1 MLTRRLIACFDVVNG
16 NVTKAQ
22 QFNDNILVAPAEEL
36 AEKVYSDGI
45 DELVFYDIKA
55 SAEKRKIDIE
65 MVKKVAAK
73 VFIPFTV
80 GGGIKTL
87 DDMYMTLKA
96 GAEKISIDSM
106 AVRNPDIITEGAKAF
121 GSQCIV
127 LSTQVKKVDVSDK
140 IPSGYEVYIDGARL
154 ATGIDALEWVKRGQE
169 LGAGEV
175 CLNSIDN
182 DGMVSGYEMSI
193 TKIAAEILSIP
204 LIASGGAGEPKHLE
218 DLFINCPAQAAIM
231 SSMLYSPRLPKNFSV
246 FEVKDYLI
254 NRGIA
259 MRPHKTL

>member
-1 MLTRRLIACFDVVNG
+1 MLTKRLIACFDVVNG
-16 NVTKAQ
+16 VVTKAQ
-22 QFNDNILVAPAEEL
+22 QFNDNIEVAPAEML
-36 AEKVYSDGI
+36 AQKVYEDGI
-45 DELVFYDIKA
+45 DELIFFDIKA
-55 SAEKRKIDIE
+55 SAEKRPIDIQ
-65 MVKKVAAK
+65 MVKNVAAH

-127 LSTQVKKVDVSDK
+127 LSTQVKYVGVSDK
-140 IPSGYEVYIDGARL
+140 IPSGYEVFIDGARL
-154 ATGIDALEWVKRGQE
+154 ATGLCAMEWLRRGVA

-182 DGMVSGYEMSI
+182 DGMVSGYEMNI
-193 TKIAAEILSIP
+193 TKRAAEELSVP
-204 LIASGGAGEPKHLE
+204 LIASGGAGTPEHIAE
-218 DLFINCPAQAAIM
+218 LFSTCPAGAAII
-231 SSMLYSPRLPKNFSV
+231 SSMLYSPRLEKNYTV
-246 FEVKDYLI
+246 AEIKEYLTDKNI
-254 NRGIA
+254 H
-259 MRPHKTL
+259 MRPVK